1 MPFRKGRSGNPGGRP
16 KEKPFAD
23 ALRKIKA
30 AGKDHKALREVARAL
45 IGKAASG
52 DIPAIRE
59 LADDGDGNL
68 VRKQN
73 ERCGTQLRRGAA
85 VSGSSCRINEKAP
98 LAGGASFGMF

>member
-16 KEKPFAD
+16 KETPFAD
-23 ALRKIKA
+23 ALRMEIKA

-59 LADDGDGNL
+59 LADRLDG
-68 VRKQN
+68 KAIQ
-73 ERCGTQLRRGAA
+73 A
-85 VSGSSCRINEKAP
+85 VDTTLSTD
-98 LAGGASFGMF
+98 GASITRVELVAPDASKTGPKAA